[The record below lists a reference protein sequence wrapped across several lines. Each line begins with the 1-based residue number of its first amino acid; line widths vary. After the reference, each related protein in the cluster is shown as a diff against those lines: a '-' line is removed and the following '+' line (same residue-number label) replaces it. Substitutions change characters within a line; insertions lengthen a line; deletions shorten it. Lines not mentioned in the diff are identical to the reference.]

1 MVPAGIRPRPRFVAV
16 PFGGPSS
23 TSFAR
28 PGRSNKPCRLYGP
41 PVRSCI
47 RVGLRAW
54 PVPDGCRA
62 HGSSCRVTMPGHGR
76 VTLKPPPFGSEPDSP
91 GVGSQDASGS
101 GVGEPVLPRRSIC
114 PPAIAIG
121 KPLHRKP
128 GRPHQPAGSAPGM
141 MARDVV
147 RSVGLRRA
155 RDVTRE
161 QCSWLLR
168 STGGWQHL
176 FSTPLSGMTSLRSA
190 LFLPSPGERLGDSRC
205 ALLGAPMRLFGNTV
219 RPESPPWRGLVP
231 DPDPGTQGG

>member
-1 MVPAGIRPRPRFVAV
+1 
-16 PFGGPSS
+16 
-23 TSFAR
+23 
-28 PGRSNKPCRLYGP
+28 
-41 PVRSCI
+41 VRSCI

-76 VTLKPPPFGSEPDSP
+76 VTLKPPPFVSKPDSP
-91 GVGSQDASGS
+91 GVGSRDASGS

-176 FSTPLSGMTSLRSA
+176 FSTPLSGLSLCSAGCADALVWQYGEARVPSLERACPGPRS
-190 LFLPSPGERLGDSRC
+190 
-205 ALLGAPMRLFGNTV
+205 GNTGWV
-219 RPESPPWRGLVP
+219 DGQWYRRLALMPFYPSFSPLSRGE
-231 DPDPGTQGG
+231 T